1 MQDRHGHR
9 ISYLRVSI
17 TDRCNERCTYCMPQ
31 ELQEWLPREEILTFE
46 ETLRLIRIAADLGV
60 SKVRVT
66 GGEPLTRRD
75 VLDFVRRIPEIPGIK
90 SIGVSTNG
98 TLLAR
103 EITSGKTM
111 AAALRDAGVQSV
123 NISLDTLDRDAYSQ
137 ITGRNFHEHV
147 LRGIDAAI
155 SAGFDQI
162 KLNTVLMRGRNED
175 QLIPLVEFAG
185 ARDLILRFI
194 EMMPVST
201 IDVLDENNFISV
213 LEAKRLIESLYGC
226 LIPEAEFR
234 TNGPAAY
241 YQIPGRKQRIG
252 FIGAMTN
259 LHFCESCNKLRL
271 TCDGKLRP
279 CLGSYLEFDIMKP
292 LRAGASDAELRQ
304 FFLDVVERKPAQ
316 HDFRDNYQ
324 PNRKMITIGGR
335 RMRRLTH
342 IGRDGR
348 AQTVDV
354 SAKSMSKRRAVAAG
368 KIRLRRETLD
378 LIKNDR
384 IAKGNV
390 FATARIAGIQAAKQT
405 AQLIPLCHTLPLGE
419 VKIDIVISNESADV
433 KCTAQTVAQTGVEM
447 EALVGAT
454 VALLS
459 IE

>member
-31 ELQEWLPREEILTFE
+31 ELQEWLPRQEILTFE

-75 VLDFVRRIPEIPGIK
+75 VINFIRRIPDISGIN
-90 SIGVSTNG
+90 SIGLSTNG
-98 TLLAR
+98 TLLVR
-103 EITSGKTM
+103 EIASGKTM

-123 NISLDTLDRDAYSQ
+123 NISLDTLDRDTYSQ
-137 ITGRNFHEHV
+137 ITGRDFHEQV
-147 LRGIDAAI
+147 ISGIDAAI
-155 SAGFDQI
+155 AAGFGQI

-175 QLIPLVEFAG
+175 QLIPLIEFAG

-201 IDVLDENNFISV
+201 TDVLDEDNFMSI
-213 LEAKRLIESLYGC
+213 LEAKRIIESFYGS
-226 LIPEAEFR
+226 LIPETEFR
-234 TNGPAAY
+234 TNGPAIY

-292 LRAGASDAELRQ
+292 LRAGATDGELRQ
-304 FFLDVVERKPAQ
+304 FFLDVVELKPAQ

-324 PNRKMITIGGR
+324 PNRRMIAIGG
-335 RMRRLTH
+335 
-342 IGRDGR
+342 
-348 AQTVDV
+348 
-354 SAKSMSKRRAVAAG
+354 
-368 KIRLRRETLD
+368 
-378 LIKNDR
+378 
-384 IAKGNV
+384 
-390 FATARIAGIQAAKQT
+390 
-405 AQLIPLCHTLPLGE
+405 
-419 VKIDIVISNESADV
+419 
-433 KCTAQTVAQTGVEM
+433 
-447 EALVGAT
+447 
-454 VALLS
+454 
-459 IE
+459 

>member
-31 ELQEWLPREEILTFE
+31 ELQEWLPRQEILTFE
-46 ETLRLIRIAADLGV
+46 ETLRLIRITADLGV

-75 VLDFVRRIPEIPGIK
+75 VINFIRRIPDISGIN
-90 SIGVSTNG
+90 SIGLSTNG
-98 TLLAR
+98 TLLVR

-123 NISLDTLDRDAYSQ
+123 NISLDTLDRDTYSQ
-137 ITGRNFHEHV
+137 ITGRDFHEQV
-147 LRGIDAAI
+147 ISGIDAAI
-155 SAGFDQI
+155 AAGFGQI

-175 QLIPLVEFAG
+175 QLIPLIEFAG

-201 IDVLDENNFISV
+201 TDVLDEDNFMPI
-213 LEAKRLIESLYGC
+213 LEAKRSIESVYGS
-226 LIPEAEFR
+226 LIPETEFR
-234 TNGPAAY
+234 TNGPAIY

-292 LRAGASDAELRQ
+292 LRAGATDGELRQ
-304 FFLDVVERKPAQ
+304 FFLDVVELKPAQ

-324 PNRKMITIGGR
+324 PNRRMIAIGG
-335 RMRRLTH
+335 
-342 IGRDGR
+342 
-348 AQTVDV
+348 
-354 SAKSMSKRRAVAAG
+354 
-368 KIRLRRETLD
+368 
-378 LIKNDR
+378 
-384 IAKGNV
+384 
-390 FATARIAGIQAAKQT
+390 
-405 AQLIPLCHTLPLGE
+405 
-419 VKIDIVISNESADV
+419 
-433 KCTAQTVAQTGVEM
+433 
-447 EALVGAT
+447 
-454 VALLS
+454 
-459 IE
+459 

>member
-46 ETLRLIRIAADLGV
+46 ETLRLIRIAAELGV

-75 VLDFVRRIPEIPGIK
+75 VLNFVRRIPEIPGIK
-90 SIGVSTNG
+90 SIGLSTNG

-137 ITGRNFHEHV
+137 ITGRDFHEHV

-213 LEAKRLIESLYGC
+213 LEAKRLIESSYGC

-241 YQIPGRKQRIG
+241 YQIAGRKQRIG

-279 CLGSYLEFDIMKP
+279 CLGSHLEFDIMKP
-292 LRAGASDAELRQ
+292 LRAGAIDAELRQ
-304 FFLDVVERKPAQ
+304 FFLDVVERKPEQ
-316 HDFRDNYQ
+316 HDFRDNYR
-324 PNRKMITIGGR
+324 PNRKMVAIGG
-335 RMRRLTH
+335 
-342 IGRDGR
+342 
-348 AQTVDV
+348 
-354 SAKSMSKRRAVAAG
+354 
-368 KIRLRRETLD
+368 
-378 LIKNDR
+378 
-384 IAKGNV
+384 
-390 FATARIAGIQAAKQT
+390 
-405 AQLIPLCHTLPLGE
+405 
-419 VKIDIVISNESADV
+419 
-433 KCTAQTVAQTGVEM
+433 
-447 EALVGAT
+447 
-454 VALLS
+454 
-459 IE
+459 